1 MKAKVGDRLVVLSK
15 HLDDHVM
22 EGEILE
28 VHGVDGDPPFQV
40 RWVETGHEAL
50 VFPGPDAHV
59 VPAMP
64 AGPDR

>member
-15 HLDDHVM
+15 HLDEPTN

-28 VHGVDGDPPFQV
+28 VHGPDGDPPFLV
-40 RWVETGHEAL
+40 RWRSNGHEAL

-59 VPAMP
+59 VPSEHHAP
-64 AGPDR
+64 A